1 MIEIK
6 KITEENKS
14 DINIPNEPFE
24 IHGRM
29 IPTYDGKAWSCTTE
43 EFPAEEVSS
52 MRFPDE
58 DYNYD
63 EMKDEYVFIGAY
75 DGEKCIGL
83 AIYKRDWFKYL
94 YLEDLK
100 ISAKYRGHGIGK
112 KLIAEGQKAAH
123 EMGLIGQYTIG
134 QDNNLNAC
142 MFYIGCGFEIGGLN
156 TRVYDSTSQ
165 EGKSDIYFYLK

>member
-6 KITEENKS
+6 RITEKHKT
-14 DINIPNEPFE
+14 DINLPNEPFE
-24 IHGRM
+24 LRGRM
-29 IPTYDGKAWSCTTE
+29 IPTYDGKAWSYTTE
-43 EFPAEEVSS
+43 EFPKNEVTT
-52 MRFPDE
+52 MVFPDE

-63 EMKDEYVFIGAY
+63 EMAKEYVFIGAY
-75 DGEKCIGL
+75 EGEKCVGL
-83 AIYKRDWFKYL
+83 AIYKRDWFKFL

-100 ISAKYRGHGIGK
+100 VSGEYRGRGVGRR
-112 KLIAEGQKAAH
+112 LITEGQKIAH

-142 MFYIGCGFEIGGLN
+142 LFYIDCGFEIGGLI
-156 TRVYDSTSQ
+156 TRVYEGTKQ